1 MNAKQKLAAEFV
13 ELLKQQRKEHNE
25 RGRFLGYAERL
36 AARIRLCGICGS
48 WVGNGTTY
56 SMLVSPQE
64 DSLSVLNSLSVLI
77 CDNSHCYKTVWIC
90 RPCCVTDRL
99 FWLESWDRA
108 AEESYWM
115 RTMCCIV
122 PTMGRSF
129 GRTRFYATNCTI
141 CKTTVFPKARHK
153 GMEREV
159 ILKLCDAAMEILAAL
174 RRECVRP
181 MSAD

>member
-48 WVGNGTTY
+48 WVGDGTTY

-77 CDNSHCYKTVWIC
+77 CDNSHCYKTVL
-90 RPCCVTDRL
+90 RDLSAVLRDRQIVL
-99 FWLESWDRA
+99 VGELGQSCGRIILDENDVLHCADYGTFLREDTLLRNELYDMQNDGLSESEA
-108 AEESYWM
+108 
-115 RTMCCIV
+115 
-122 PTMGRSF
+122 
-129 GRTRFYATNCTI
+129 
-141 CKTTVFPKARHK
+141 
-153 GMEREV
+153 
-159 ILKLCDAAMEILAAL
+159 
-174 RRECVRP
+174 
-181 MSAD
+181 

>member
-13 ELLKQQRKEHNE
+13 GLLKQQRKEHNE

-64 DSLSVLNSLSVLI
+64 DGLSVLI
-77 CDNSHCYKTVWIC
+77 CDNSHCYKTVL
-90 RPCCVTDRL
+90 RDLSAVLRDRQIVL
-99 FWLESWDRA
+99 VGEDRA

-129 GRTRFYATNCTI
+129 GRPRFYATNCTI

-159 ILKLCDAAMEILAAL
+159 ILKLCDSAMEILAAL

>member
-64 DSLSVLNSLSVLI
+64 DGLSVLI
-77 CDNSHCYKTVWIC
+77 CDNSHCYKTV
-90 RPCCVTDRL
+90 
-99 FWLESWDRA
+99 
-108 AEESYWM
+108 
-115 RTMCCIV
+115 
-122 PTMGRSF
+122 
-129 GRTRFYATNCTI
+129 
-141 CKTTVFPKARHK
+141 
-153 GMEREV
+153 
-159 ILKLCDAAMEILAAL
+159 L
-174 RRECVRP
+174 RDL
-181 MSAD
+181 SAVLRD

>member
-77 CDNSHCYKTVWIC
+77 CDNSHCYKTVLRDLSAVLRDRQIVLVGELGQSCGRIILDENDVLHC
-90 RPCCVTDRL
+90 RL
-99 FWLESWDRA
+99 WDVPSGGHA
-108 AEESYWM
+108 FTQ
-115 RTMCCIV
+115 RTV
-122 PTMGRSF
+122 RYAKRRSF
-129 GRTRFYATNCTI
+129 RKRGI
-141 CKTTVFPKARHK
+141 KEWS
-153 GMEREV
+153 ER
-159 ILKLCDAAMEILAAL
+159 
-174 RRECVRP
+174 
-181 MSAD
+181 